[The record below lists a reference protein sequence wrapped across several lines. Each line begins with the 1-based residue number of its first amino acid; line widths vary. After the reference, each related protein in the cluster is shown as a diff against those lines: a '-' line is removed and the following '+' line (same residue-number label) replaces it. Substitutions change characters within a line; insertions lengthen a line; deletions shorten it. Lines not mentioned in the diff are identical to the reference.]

1 MNTRLTTPSHEEVTA
16 RALQLWQIAGNPVG
30 RDVEFWLAA
39 EAEVIH
45 ERAEITQAADK
56 PAAIPPSTVTA
67 RTMRP
72 VSQTSSSQ
80 QKHLPGHLCRP
91 AC

>member
-16 RALQLWQIAGNPVG
+16 RALQLWQIAGNPAG

-45 ERAEITQAADK
+45 ERAEITLAADT
-56 PAAIPPSTVTA
+56 PAAVSPPIVTA
-67 RTMRP
+67 RTKRAVFP
-72 VSQTSSSQ
+72 SASAK
-80 QKHLPGHLCRP
+80 QKRLR
-91 AC
+91 